1 MNGLVIINPSSGKQ
15 VVQRTALET
24 INQLLTKGIAE
35 EIHISYT
42 HGQNDAYRRAA
53 AVRPGEYGF
62 IIAVGGDGTVNEVV
76 NGIID
81 SGSKT
86 PLVIIAAGT
95 TNDFA
100 TSLNLPKRAAD
111 LCNMIEEMNT
121 VLVDV
126 GKMNDHYFLN
136 VAAGGLLSEVA
147 HRVPS
152 DLKTSFGKLAYYME
166 GVKDISALKLDT
178 VPLRFEFSDGSSI
191 EEDVFLFVVANTRS
205 VGGFT
210 KIAPSA
216 KINDGMLDV

>member
-15 VVQRTALET
+15 VVQRIALET
-24 INQLLTKGIAE
+24 VNLLLTRGIAE
-35 EIHISYT
+35 EIHLSYT
-42 HGQNDAYRRAA
+42 QGQNDAYRRA
-53 AVRPGEYGF
+53 VMVKPEEYGF

-76 NGIID
+76 NGIVD

-86 PLVIIAAGT
+86 PLVIVAAGT

-100 TSLNLPKRAAD
+100 TSLSLPKRAAD
-111 LCNMIEEMNT
+111 VCNMIEAMNT
-121 VLVDV
+121 VQVDV
-126 GKMNDHYFLN
+126 GKMNGHYFLN

-191 EEDVFLFVVANTRS
+191 EEDVFLFVVANSRS
-205 VGGFT
+205 VGGFN
-210 KIAPSA
+210 KIAPKA
-216 KINDGMLDV
+216 KISE